1 MLEEQGLSGAYRL
14 KGVYVYQIDQEE
26 NLRSEVSLRVKSS
39 RRGNCLAVISG
50 ETALADGMPETEKI
64 GSFLAADLHMEKSGY
79 ILELEKVPAWEGA
92 AAAAVL
98 CAAAAGL
105 FRYVRKNRKKTEK
118 KTS

>member
-1 MLEEQGLSGAYRL
+1 M
-14 KGVYVYQIDQEE
+14 
-26 NLRSEVSLRVKSS
+26 
-39 RRGNCLAVISG
+39 ISG
-50 ETALADGMPETEKI
+50 ETALADGILETEKT